1 MFDGVRSTLLIFT
14 YRSTFREVFNKKDVF
29 KDLAE
34 FPGKHLCQ
42 SLCFNKITGKI
53 FLIENECKAPYGDP
67 ENAIKKQQNVFGF
80 LDNCI

>member
-1 MFDGVRSTLLIFT
+1 MFDGVRSTLLIIT
-14 YRSTFREVFNKKDVF
+14 YRSTFREVFNKKDLF

-53 FLIENECKAPYGDP
+53 FLIENEYKAALWGS
-67 ENAIKKQQNVFGF
+67 EKCNKKAAKCLWCFR
-80 LDNCI
+80 